1 MVWTLFLTSFIGMT
15 SFGTFALADDHMLTA
30 AKLFDPHHVVD
41 IEISVPEADW
51 DTIRAESRSIVDALK
66 KEPAESP
73 FTYVKADI
81 SIDGVDI
88 KDVGI
93 RKKGFLGSLD
103 EQRPSLKVKF
113 AEYKDQ
119 SPIAGLDR
127 LTLNNN
133 KQDPSGLS
141 QYLGYRIFNESG
153 TVASRCNLAHLTVNG
168 KDLGIYSNVESIKP
182 PMLEHGFGDNSG
194 ALWEGTITDFYEEFI
209 KRFEKKN
216 EQAKYEPLRQVADIL
231 AQEAVDVD
239 RLGKLVDIEAFV
251 RFWAT
256 ESLIGFWD
264 GYTNNQNNFFI
275 YQDPANSKLYF
286 IPWGADALFSEN
298 MPLPPFTIRPRF
310 VHSRSLMANR
320 LYRVPTI
327 QKLYHQ
333 TLMELLEKHWNE
345 TELLAEVDR
354 VEAMLKD
361 LVRDENPQFLGSV
374 AKVRTFIKTRREK
387 LMKEMEDGP
396 AELKSLAK
404 LPVYARKV
412 GTMTASFTTRW
423 YDKTPQNPKD
433 MGEVEIELTVDG
445 KRIEFSKIGVYA
457 GYSRWLPLT
466 AGTPKPPTIVFIGQR
481 KSNGKDLILGIGMSS
496 ESFQPSNG
504 KPVDIGGVLMEGPL
518 GFLFPTM
525 RVMAGKVI
533 LESADTKD
541 GAVIRGMLELTVLR
555 MIDGS

>member
-1 MVWTLFLTSFIGMT
+1 MLWTLFLTSFVGMI
-15 SFGTFALADDHMLTA
+15 SFGTFALADDQILTA

-51 DTIRAESRSIVDALK
+51 DTIRAESRSIFDALK
-66 KEPAESP
+66 KEPVESP

-141 QYLGYRIFNESG
+141 QYLGYRLFNESG

-209 KRFEKKN
+209 KRFETKN

-239 RLGKLVDIEAFV
+239 RLDKLVDIEAFV

-264 GYTNNQNNFFI
+264 G
-275 YQDPANSKLYF
+275 
-286 IPWGADALFSEN
+286 
-298 MPLPPFTIRPRF
+298 
-310 VHSRSLMANR
+310 
-320 LYRVPTI
+320 
-327 QKLYHQ
+327 
-333 TLMELLEKHWNE
+333 
-345 TELLAEVDR
+345 
-354 VEAMLKD
+354 
-361 LVRDENPQFLGSV
+361 
-374 AKVRTFIKTRREK
+374 
-387 LMKEMEDGP
+387 
-396 AELKSLAK
+396 
-404 LPVYARKV
+404 
-412 GTMTASFTTRW
+412 
-423 YDKTPQNPKD
+423 
-433 MGEVEIELTVDG
+433 
-445 KRIEFSKIGVYA
+445 
-457 GYSRWLPLT
+457 
-466 AGTPKPPTIVFIGQR
+466 
-481 KSNGKDLILGIGMSS
+481 
-496 ESFQPSNG
+496 
-504 KPVDIGGVLMEGPL
+504 
-518 GFLFPTM
+518 
-525 RVMAGKVI
+525 
-533 LESADTKD
+533 
-541 GAVIRGMLELTVLR
+541 
-555 MIDGS
+555 